1 MSAACEP
8 ARSAGA
14 AFRESLRSVQELVC
28 QRNDVSRMIAECA
41 MELAHV
47 KQQEQNNEAEQDP
60 GRSDPAPHPELEV
73 DLEAGLGA
81 GGADEQR
88 IDDDKPQRSRQGRQI
103 QLRRGRHPHHQHR
116 SVLVRSPLLE
126 RSDGTAPQLHRAQ
139 HAPIEHG

>member
-60 GRSDPAPHPELEV
+60 GRSDPEV
-73 DLEAGLGA
+73 ISVQFRSFQVRFEHIGL
-81 GGADEQR
+81 
-88 IDDDKPQRSRQGRQI
+88 S
-103 QLRRGRHPHHQHR
+103 
-116 SVLVRSPLLE
+116 
-126 RSDGTAPQLHRAQ
+126 
-139 HAPIEHG
+139 